1 MTRATTTEAAGALG
15 LRERKKRRTRQT
27 IIDVALKLFAERG
40 YAETTLSE
48 IAEAADISPSTFFNY
63 FPAKDAIVFALT
75 DQLVESARERVA
87 KRPDDEPTAEAIVS
101 WITDD
106 LAEIERPYTEVI
118 RLIPGIVTSDPGLVE
133 GERLRLARIED
144 AFAEGF
150 AREFGEPIDGMRARV
165 MGVIALRGLVDVWDL
180 WYQRHS
186 ADPEFDLASLLALKA
201 EYVGEAL
208 EAGLAVVGAL
218 PDPRPS

>member
-1 MTRATTTEAAGALG
+1 MVRAATTEAVGALG

-165 MGVIALRGLVDVWDL
+165 MGVIALRGLVDVWGL
-180 WYQRHS
+180 WYQRHF